1 MSDPSGDSKT
11 PSNPSALKRIWWLF
25 EVLNVRLRFIFL
37 MVVVGFVVG
46 YWENITNHIDRWRRP
61 DRAPEMV
68 AVADTEF
75 YCPMHPNIIRSEP
88 GSCPICGMPLSKRDK
103 TSHAELPEGV
113 LARQQLTPLK
123 VQMGRIATTSV
134 EYRLLAREIRTV
146 GIVDYDETR
155 RRNMAARTKGRI
167 DRLMVNYVGQHVNE
181 GDPLIWIYSPELN
194 TAQQELLLAQR
205 RIGWGKDSKATD
217 ESTADTLIEATKQKL
232 RLWGV
237 TDQQIEEII
246 HRGTTD
252 THLIVHAPISGFVTK
267 KNVLEGHY
275 VEEGT
280 DLYTIADLSNVWMEA
295 KIFEDEIGGVEIGT
309 AVEVISTANPNEVF
323 AGKITFI
330 AYVVDPA
337 TRTVSARVEIANPD
351 LKLKPGMYAH
361 AIIRVP
367 VGKVTELAPAL
378 SESAAG
384 SGAAKPVDTGA
395 LVHAYTTLTAPYVD
409 DKADSAAIEPFLNE
423 AKKLAASSFSTVS
436 TKAAAVVELVKQL
449 PGKDLEAQRGVLKT
463 VSEQM
468 IQLARA
474 SPPPDLK
481 LYVVHCP
488 MVNADWLQES
498 PKIANPFLG
507 TEMPSCGVVTGTI
520 EASDVTD
527 SEQFVTGYYCP
538 IYPDRMFEKPELCP
552 IDKFPLRL
560 ARVEKTLAVPVSAVI
575 NTGTRHIVYRETD
588 PGTFDMLEVA
598 VGKRAGEFYP
608 LLGGLKPGDH
618 VATAGAFLVDAEN
631 RLNPAASAQ
640 YFGASGSPQQTPA
653 GGAHP
658 H

>member
-1 MSDPSGDSKT
+1 MIGTDETKAPKPSFF
-11 PSNPSALKRIWWLF
+11 KRIWWVI
-25 EVLNVRLRFIFL
+25 EILNVRLRFIFL
-37 MVVVGFVVG
+37 MILVGVLVG
-46 YWENITNHIDRWRRP
+46 YWDTIMNYYDRWTRAEHAP
-61 DRAPEMV
+61 DMV

-75 YCPMHPNIIRSEP
+75 YCPMHPNIVRSEP

-123 VQMGRIATTSV
+123 VRMGRIATTPV

-155 RRNMAARTKGRI
+155 RRNMASRTKGRI

-181 GDPLIWIYSPELN
+181 GDPLIWIYSPELI

-205 RIGWGKDSKATD
+205 RVGAGQNSGPAGTAAADS
-217 ESTADTLIEATKQKL
+217 LIEATKQKL
-232 RLWGV
+232 SLWGV
-237 TDQQIEEII
+237 TEKQIEDILT
-246 HRGTTD
+246 RGTTE
-252 THLIVHAPISGFVTK
+252 THLIVYAPISGFVTK

-295 KIFEDEIGGVEIGT
+295 KIFEDESSGVEVGT
-309 AVEVISTANPNEVF
+309 AVEVTSTAYPNEVF

-330 AYVVDPA
+330 AYVVDLA
-337 TRTVSARVEIANPD
+337 TRTVSARVEIGNPD
-351 LKLKPGMYAH
+351 LKLKPGMYSH
-361 AIIRVP
+361 AVIRVP
-367 VGKVTELAPAL
+367 VGKVTDLTSDPG
-378 SESAAG
+378 AAVAG
-384 SGAAKPVDTGA
+384 DSDSAKPVDTGA

-409 DKADSAAIEPFLNE
+409 DKADSATIEPLLKE
-423 AKKLAASSFSTVS
+423 AQRLATGGYGTVS
-436 TKAAAVVELVKQL
+436 AKAAAVAELVKQL

-463 VSEQM
+463 VSEEM

-488 MVNADWLQES
+488 MVPVNWLQES
-498 PKIANPFLG
+498 PKIANPFMG

-520 EASDVTD
+520 EASAVTD

-538 IYPDRMFEKPELCP
+538 IFPDRMFEKPELCP

-560 ARVEKTLAVPVSAVI
+560 ARVEKTLAVPISAVI

-588 PGTFDMLEVA
+588 PGTFDMLEVV

-608 LLGGLKPGDH
+608 LLGGLKPGDQ
-618 VATAGAFLVDAEN
+618 VATAGAFLVDAES

-640 YFGASGSPQQTPA
+640 YFGASGGPQQTPS
-653 GGAHP
+653 GDAHK